1 VKPVNLLPESQ
12 RRRAPSGGGKS
23 SYLVLGVLGL
33 LLMMTGLYVVTA
45 NQVTSRSNE
54 AAVASAEAD
63 RLEAQVASL
72 GAFGNFAQVKETR
85 VASVKQMAT
94 ARFDWERL
102 MLELARVLPAKGWLQ
117 TVEAST
123 SGETDTAA
131 AAGTT
136 AVASGGPSAALT
148 GCLPHQ
154 PDVADLMLR
163 LRRMHR
169 VEDVSLGES
178 VLEDESNTPSIDT
191 CGSYYKFDIA
201 VTFAPSVVEEAPDGQ
216 LRVPASLGG
225 GS

>member
-1 VKPVNLLPESQ
+1 MKPVNLLPESQ
-12 RRRAPSGGGKS
+12 RRRAPSADGKS
-23 SYLVLGVLGL
+23 SYVVLGVLGVL
-33 LLMMTGLYVVTA
+33 LLMTGLYVVTA
-45 NQVTSRSNE
+45 NQATSRLDE

-72 GAFGNFAQVKETR
+72 GAFGSFAQVKETR

-94 ARFDWERL
+94 DRFDWERL

-123 SGETDTAA
+123 SGETDATAA
-131 AAGTT
+131 ASTTTT
-136 AVASGGPSAALT
+136 AGSGPSAALT

-169 VEDVSLGES
+169 AEDVSLGES
-178 VLEDESNTPSIDT
+178 VLEDQNNAPSIDT

-201 VTFAPSVVEEAPDGQ
+201 VTFAPALVEEAPDGQ
-216 LRVPASLGG
+216 VRVPAALGG